1 MDLERYLATM
11 LTDEESGVFGEGY
24 GGPDPEQLFNDGM
37 YPPGN
42 IAPVPLGGQG
52 YQNILDRKYA
62 ERLRGLMSRGASA
75 AGALGS
81 AAGTLGN
88 TVLDTS
94 LRDVGNAVAD
104 VTLRDV
110 GKFGA
115 NALSWAGKGLGMGAK
130 AALPLGA
137 GAFTLGSE
145 ALSQARNALKNIKLQ
160 KTQVGVLPDGSRAT
174 YDDGT
179 PITRTQDVSLRS
191 PVKFQS
197 PVVTSPPPRPATPIS
212 YDDEEWGF

>member
-1 MDLERYLATM
+1 MDLERYLANM

-37 YPPGN
+37 YPSGN
-42 IAPVPLGGQG
+42 APVPLGGQG
-52 YQNILDRKYA
+52 YQNVLDKRYA
-62 ERLRGLMSRGASA
+62 EKLRGLISRGA
-75 AGALGS
+75 S

-110 GKFGA
+110 GNFGKD
-115 NALSWAGKGLGMGAK
+115 ALSWGGKFAAMPLLGPASVLDK
-130 AALPLGA
+130 
-137 GAFTLGSE
+137 
-145 ALSQARNALKNIKLQ
+145 ARNALKNIKLQ
-160 KTQVGVLPDGSRAT
+160 KTKVGILPDGSRAT

-179 PITRTQDVSLRS
+179 PITQTQDISFRS
-191 PVKFQS
+191 PF
-197 PVVTSPPPRPATPIS
+197 VVGAPMMSPPPRPATPIS
-212 YDDEEWGF
+212 YDDEEWGY